1 MGKSTNRTLNELL
14 VKLFNN
20 VMDTEERAV
29 ITKEFED
36 ITNNDMHIIEAIG
49 IEEPRRMSDIAKRLD
64 VTMGTLTTNMN
75 SLEDKGYIVRE
86 RSKTDKRVVLVVLTP
101 KGKKAFYHHR
111 DFHKNMIKAIVKDL
125 DEDEMKVM
133 IKCLLNLNEFFG
145 KYEKEYFYI
154 FYYQIKKPVR
164 PCTKR
169 LENCLVHGFCCAAD
183 RKRLHITVQLRT
195 VTVALIIRQKILE
208 TIGILW

>member
-49 IEEPRRMSDIAKRLD
+49 IEEPRRMSDTAKRLD

-145 KYEKEYFYI
+145 KYEKE
-154 FYYQIKKPVR
+154 
-164 PCTKR
+164 
-169 LENCLVHGFCCAAD
+169 
-183 RKRLHITVQLRT
+183 
-195 VTVALIIRQKILE
+195 
-208 TIGILW
+208 